1 MIPDD
6 FFSNKCYGICFDA
19 LMITVNYP
27 IMEKVLKKRSHGP
40 RLSSP
45 KVVRLYPGK
54 KTLHVKNSKP
64 PSTNRFP
71 IVQMPPQPEA
81 YLKANEFDFL

>member
-1 MIPDD
+1 M
-6 FFSNKCYGICFDA
+6 
-19 LMITVNYP
+19 LMINLNYP
-27 IMEKVLKKRSHGP
+27 IMEKVLKKRNPGP

-45 KVVRLYPGK
+45 KIVRLYPGK
-54 KTLHVKNSKP
+54 KKLPVKNSTP
-64 PSTNRFP
+64 PSTKHFP